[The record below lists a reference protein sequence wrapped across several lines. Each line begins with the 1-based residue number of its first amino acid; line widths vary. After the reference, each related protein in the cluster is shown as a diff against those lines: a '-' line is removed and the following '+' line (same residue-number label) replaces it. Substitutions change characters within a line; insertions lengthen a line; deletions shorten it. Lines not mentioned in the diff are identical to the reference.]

1 MQQPNSSDCCC
12 KKESIVVVKQH
23 LCDMLSSSHN
33 SRVIKVSCFKYEDGE
48 DEQGQVVVMYV
59 ILVENTAKN
68 VKHILHK
75 RYSDFLELFSIL
87 RDLSAEIDDF
97 RFPNKSFFNNRSQFT
112 LERRLEG
119 FNDFLQLA
127 IKMKPVNEA
136 TVQFLG
142 LNALLED
149 SNEASRILNRRK
161 MSESNININRN
172 DDNREFPVN
181 QRTFLDENANVPSL
195 RREISTS
202 SKYNNGIHHSIP
214 NLNQMSTQLKNDEE
228 HSYGATSS
236 ISCENYAA
244 ENVSKNLSSI
254 GYFSFFS
261 AASLYICGVLFG
273 IIDISNTT
281 KGAIHHSAV
290 HKTPSVFVDDRSI
303 DRFWAL
309 LLRIHLT
316 QANLYLIVS
325 LLISVTLP
333 HHILLYTT
341 LRNLIFILLSLFPQ
355 LFLLLIACYYSP
367 TSYSPL
373 ISFLLPPSLSFSHL
387 HSLLHFFIP

>member
-1 MQQPNSSDCCC
+1 
-12 KKESIVVVKQH
+12 
-23 LCDMLSSSHN
+23 MLSSSHN

-48 DEQGQVVVMYV
+48 DELGQVVVMYV

-149 SNEASRILNRRK
+149 SNEASRIINRRK
-161 MSESNININRN
+161 MSEGNLSRN
-172 DDNREFPVN
+172 DDNRDFSAN
-181 QRTFLDENANVPSL
+181 QKPFQDESENASSL
-195 RREISTS
+195 GRNNSA
-202 SKYNNGIHHSIP
+202 SKYNNGMHDSIP
-214 NLNQMSTQLKNDEE
+214 NQMSTQFKNDEDP
-228 HSYGATSS
+228 SYGATSS
-236 ISCENYAA
+236 ITCENYAT
-244 ENVSKNLSSI
+244 ENVSKNLASI
-254 GYFSFFS
+254 GYFSSFS
-261 AASLYICGVLFG
+261 AVSLYTCGVLFG

-281 KGAIHHSAV
+281 KGAVHAV
-290 HKTPSVFVDDRSI
+290 
-303 DRFWAL
+303 
-309 LLRIHLT
+309 
-316 QANLYLIVS
+316 
-325 LLISVTLP
+325 
-333 HHILLYTT
+333 IL
-341 LRNLIFILLSLFPQ
+341 
-355 LFLLLIACYYSP
+355 CEV
-367 TSYSPL
+367 
-373 ISFLLPPSLSFSHL
+373 
-387 HSLLHFFIP
+387 

>member
-1 MQQPNSSDCCC
+1 MLQPNSSDCCC
-12 KKESIVVVKQH
+12 NQESVVVVKQ
-23 LCDMLSSSHN
+23 LLYDMLSSSHN

-149 SNEASRILNRRK
+149 SNEASRIINRRK

-181 QRTFLDENANVPSL
+181 QRTFLDENANVPSI
-195 RREISTS
+195 RRENSTS

-214 NLNQMSTQLKNDEE
+214 YQVSSQLKNDEE
-228 HSYGATSS
+228 YSCGPTSS
-236 ISCENYAA
+236 ISCETYAT

-261 AASLYICGVLFG
+261 AASLYICGVLFS

-281 KGAIHHSAV
+281 KGAIDYIAV
-290 HKTPSVFVDDRSI
+290 QLVKDNLIIFVDDNLI
-303 DRFWAL
+303 DWFWVQS
-309 LLRIHLT
+309 LR
-316 QANLYLIVS
+316 
-325 LLISVTLP
+325 TLSSP
-333 HHILLYTT
+333 NPLYTPHSK
-341 LRNLIFILLSLFPQ
+341 LCLPNLTVP
-355 LFLLLIACYYSP
+355 
-367 TSYSPL
+367 
-373 ISFLLPPSLSFSHL
+373 
-387 HSLLHFFIP
+387 

>member
-1 MQQPNSSDCCC
+1 
-12 KKESIVVVKQH
+12 
-23 LCDMLSSSHN
+23 MLSSSYN

-48 DEQGQVVVMYV
+48 DELGQVVVMYV

-68 VKHILHK
+68 VKHVLHK

-149 SNEASRILNRRK
+149 SNEASRIINRRK
-161 MSESNININRN
+161 MSESNISRN
-172 DDNREFPVN
+172 DDIREFPAN
-181 QRTFLDENANVPSL
+181 QRPFQDDTENVPSF
-195 RREISTS
+195 RRENLP
-202 SKYNNGIHHSIP
+202 SKYNGIHNSTPSQISI
-214 NLNQMSTQLKNDEE
+214 LLKNDEE
-228 HSYGATSS
+228 PSYGSTSNL
-236 ISCENYAA
+236 SCESYAT
-244 ENVSKNLSSI
+244 ENVSKNLSST

-261 AASLYICGVLFG
+261 AASLYTCGVLFG

-281 KGAIHHSAV
+281 KGAAYKKS
-290 HKTPSVFVDDRSI
+290 
-303 DRFWAL
+303 
-309 LLRIHLT
+309 
-316 QANLYLIVS
+316 
-325 LLISVTLP
+325 
-333 HHILLYTT
+333 
-341 LRNLIFILLSLFPQ
+341 
-355 LFLLLIACYYSP
+355 
-367 TSYSPL
+367 
-373 ISFLLPPSLSFSHL
+373 
-387 HSLLHFFIP
+387 